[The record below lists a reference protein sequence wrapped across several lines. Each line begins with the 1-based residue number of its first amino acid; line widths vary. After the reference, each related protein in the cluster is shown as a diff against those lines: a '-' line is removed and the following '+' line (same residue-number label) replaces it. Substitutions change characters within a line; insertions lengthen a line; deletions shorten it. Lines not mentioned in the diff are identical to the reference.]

1 MGVLTL
7 AFVVLVAT
15 AALGAFDG
23 SDRERVASRLQ
34 IYVKERVSD
43 DRGFGPVV
51 GTECVREH
59 TLRFRGEKVFIC
71 DVGHRSGT
79 IETWCAAVVDGVLYT
94 KDRTRSLP
102 CVTR

>member
-51 GTECVREH
+51 G
-59 TLRFRGEKVFIC
+59 LRAR
-71 DVGHRSGT
+71 RSNV
-79 IETWCAAVVDGVLYT
+79 A
-94 KDRTRSLP
+94 
-102 CVTR
+102 